1 MDSALLM
8 RVFQMQLSHFPLPR
22 LSQSMMVGWPFTLVS
37 MILTIR
43 AYLLLRF
50 GPVYRFLPPAQQFV
64 EVVEDW
70 ADCERKLM
78 VVQSQEDKEGQVQRG
93 RTPLA
98 VVQMAS
104 ILVEE
109 VEAQTAL

>member
-1 MDSALLM
+1 
-8 RVFQMQLSHFPLPR
+8 
-22 LSQSMMVGWPFTLVS
+22 
-37 MILTIR
+37 
-43 AYLLLRF
+43 
-50 GPVYRFLPPAQQFV
+50 
-64 EVVEDW
+64 
-70 ADCERKLM
+70 M

>member
-1 MDSALLM
+1 
-8 RVFQMQLSHFPLPR
+8 
-22 LSQSMMVGWPFTLVS
+22 MMVGWPFTLVS

-50 GPVYRFLPPAQQFV
+50 GLVYWFLPLAQQFV
-64 EVVEDW
+64 EAVEDW

-98 VVQMAS
+98 VTMAVVQMAS
-104 ILVEE
+104 IPVEE
-109 VEAQTAL
+109 VEVQTVL